1 MPFHCIVGG
10 SGQDRWAAA
19 RTLLPISG
27 IHLIGGTVTAAWPF
41 TRSVVPDAEFDTPR
55 PILIDRLHRA
65 FLIGQTAGTRLVLT
79 QSTYQLQRWLDWLAM
94 RPDIVVVALASRDQL
109 AKAAPEYASRRG
121 PWHAITVTELA
132 GDEDDAPPVDSRY
145 EQIRSAFAMTP
156 RERLRVLAEASTG
169 QHQANPAVHL
179 ALASTLMELDE
190 LQPAQDAL
198 ERALS
203 FAPDWEAVW
212 FEYGKLWLR
221 ADDLERAAER
231 FAEAG
236 RLMPT
241 FSAALSNLGAA
252 LAETERPEE
261 ATAALEQAL
270 RSDPRGHPILNNL
283 AVIHREQGRLD
294 EAIAAGRRVIALAPA
309 FVFGYYNL
317 AHALFLSGRFA
328 EARDTYEDGHR
339 RDPQKNPVQG
349 GRLAVARAA
358 AGDADG
364 AVREMREVLARVPP
378 EVRDRIAEEAAATL
392 DALASLTQL
401 KISDLETLRAVL
413 DRAGK

>member
-1 MPFHCIVGG
+1 
-10 SGQDRWAAA
+10 
-19 RTLLPISG
+19 
-27 IHLIGGTVTAAWPF
+27 
-41 TRSVVPDAEFDTPR
+41 
-55 PILIDRLHRA
+55 
-65 FLIGQTAGTRLVLT
+65 
-79 QSTYQLQRWLDWLAM
+79 
-94 RPDIVVVALASRDQL
+94 
-109 AKAAPEYASRRG
+109 
-121 PWHAITVTELA
+121 
-132 GDEDDAPPVDSRY
+132 
-145 EQIRSAFAMTP
+145 
-156 RERLRVLAEASTG
+156 
-169 QHQANPAVHL
+169 
-179 ALASTLMELDE
+179 
-190 LQPAQDAL
+190 
-198 ERALS
+198 
-203 FAPDWEAVW
+203 
-212 FEYGKLWLR
+212 
-221 ADDLERAAER
+221 
-231 FAEAG
+231 
-236 RLMPT
+236 
-241 FSAALSNLGAA
+241 LSNLGAA

>member
-1 MPFHCIVGG
+1 MLFHCVVGG
-10 SGQDRWAAA
+10 RRTEREAAA
-19 RTLLPISG
+19 RARLSSSGCAIVPALPSP
-27 IHLIGGTVTAAWPF
+27 VDWPF
-41 TRSVVPDAEFDTPR
+41 TRSIVPAIPATPAA
-55 PILIDRLHRA
+55 ILIDDLHLA
-65 FLIGQTAGTRLVLT
+65 FPAGQTSGTRLVLT
-79 QSTYQLQRWLDWLAM
+79 QSTYQLQRWLDRYGASQTA
-94 RPDIVVVALASRDQL
+94 VVAHASKAILAR
-109 AKAAPEYASRRG
+109 AAPEAFAGRG
-121 PWHAITVTELA
+121 PWSRITIEEIPGDDEAAI
-132 GDEDDAPPVDSRY
+132 PPIADSALQSVFSRPP
-145 EQIRSAFAMTP
+145 A
-156 RERLRVLAEASTG
+156 ERLDILRRASTDAG
-169 QHQANPAVHL
+169 HANPAVHL
-179 ALASTLMELDE
+179 AVASTLMELDD
-190 LQPAQDAL
+190 LQPAQEAL
-198 ERALS
+198 EQAIEI
-203 FAPDWEAVW
+203 APDWEAVW

-328 EARDTYEDGHR
+328 EARDTYEAGHL
-339 RDPQKNPVQG
+339 RDPQKNPVQAA
-349 GRLAVARAA
+349 RLAVARAA
-358 AGDADG
+358 TGEGTRAA
-364 AVREMREVLARVPP
+364 AEMRDVFSRVPAD
-378 EVRDRIAEEAAATL
+378 VRDRIAEETAATL
-392 DALASLTQL
+392 DALGSLAQVTA
-401 KISDLETLRAVL
+401 SDLEPLRAVIE
-413 DRAGK
+413 RTEK